1 MLNNIYKVFKD
12 SSLNKILKKN
22 SEKMVVVLY
31 NKNVDYTINVLKK
44 LASKFS
50 DVIFIYAKFEEPLV
64 AIYYREQCFV
74 PKHQPAVCRSGRSSA
89 AFQAF
94 CLVQSQSQSVFD
106 PSGVGR

>member
-12 SSLNKILKKN
+12 SSLDKILKKN

-64 AIYYREQCFV
+64 AIYYREQCLAEIEDDFRILIEE
-74 PKHQPAVCRSGRSSA
+74 AIINIIGM
-89 AFQAF
+89 
-94 CLVQSQSQSVFD
+94 L
-106 PSGVGR
+106 